1 MYVCGS
7 FAQTCWLIHMWFGKT
22 RLPVLLYPAKGRENV
37 QMIRGRE
44 GMKRSATPMFLSLSL
59 WWGRVLLIQI
69 ISWSLLAFIFVFS
82 FCILYLYLY
91 FYFVHC
97 LFRSVVGVYLHFQ
110 HLELELLFPCS
121 SCKVHLPPSLSIT
134 SQKELNKTKLV
145 KTSSSTFYPFET
157 LQIDEV
163 ALISLSGS
171 ADKEKVLFFWTRMM
185 RRKKE

>member
-1 MYVCGS
+1 
-7 FAQTCWLIHMWFGKT
+7 MWFGKT
-22 RLPVLLYPAKGRENV
+22 RLPVLLYPAKWRENV
-37 QMIRGRE
+37 LAIELRE
-44 GMKRSATPMFLSLSL
+44 RRNVEECYANVFVFVIKRMCTLF
-59 WWGRVLLIQI
+59 IQS
-69 ISWSLLAFIFVFS
+69 ISWSLLAFVFVFS

>member
-1 MYVCGS
+1 MCVWEFCINLPTNPHVVWKNQ
-7 FAQTCWLIHMWFGKT
+7 ATCPTVSSK
-22 RLPVLLYPAKGRENV
+22 RKGECPNDSRERGNEEECYANV
-37 QMIRGRE
+37 FVFVI
-44 GMKRSATPMFLSLSL
+44 KRMCTLF
-59 WWGRVLLIQI
+59 IQS
-69 ISWSLLAFIFVFS
+69 ISWSLLVFVFVFS

-171 ADKEKVLFFWTRMM
+171 ADKEKVLFF
-185 RRKKE
+185 